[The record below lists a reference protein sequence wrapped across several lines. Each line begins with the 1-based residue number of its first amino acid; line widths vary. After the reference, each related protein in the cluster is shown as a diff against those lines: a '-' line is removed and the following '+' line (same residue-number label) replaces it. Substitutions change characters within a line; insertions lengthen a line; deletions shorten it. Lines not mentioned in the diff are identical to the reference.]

1 MIKPSLFRR
10 QRLVAGALLGLL
22 GACGVLTPN
31 QESQRAFY
39 ALDGTGVVDIRTPPL
54 TPLPV
59 SIAAPTL
66 IINPPHAAAGFDS
79 RRIIYVREPHRLEYF
94 ANSEWADTPA
104 RMIAPL
110 IVAALEK
117 TTSFRAILLTPSAA
131 VGDLRLDVEIVRLQ
145 HEFDRSPSQVRFTL
159 RAYLIDTETRQ
170 VLARE
175 EFDES
180 VPALQDTPYGGVIAA
195 NGAVRKVMA
204 RLAVFCAEA
213 VRSRHQTA
221 SPRPKSDH

>member
-1 MIKPSLFRR
+1 MIKPSVFRL
-10 QRLVAGALLGLL
+10 QRLLASTLFVLL
-22 GACGVLTPN
+22 GACGVLNPG

-39 ALDGTGVVDIRTPPL
+39 SLDGAGAVEARTPPL
-54 TPLPV
+54 APLPV
-59 SIAAPTL
+59 SSTAPTL

-79 RRIIYVREPHRLEYF
+79 RHIVYVREPHRLEHF

-117 TTSFRAILLTPSAA
+117 SATFRAILLTPSAA
-131 VGDLRLDVEIVRLQ
+131 AGDLRLDVEIVRLQ
-145 HEFDRSPSQVRFTL
+145 HEFGRSPSQVRFTL
-159 RAYLIDTETRQ
+159 RTYLIDTETRQ

-180 VPALQDTPYGGVIAA
+180 VPAPHDTPYGGVIAA
-195 NGAVRKVMA
+195 NGAVQKVMA

-213 VRSRHQTA
+213 VRISRQGS
-221 SPRPKSDH
+221 SPRPKSDN

>member
-1 MIKPSLFRR
+1 MIKPSVFRLKWLLASVLF
-10 QRLVAGALLGLL
+10 ALL
-22 GACGVLTPN
+22 GACGALNPGR
-31 QESQRAFY
+31 ESQRAFY
-39 ALDGTGVVDIRTPPL
+39 SLDGAGVVDARMLPA
-54 TPLPV
+54 PLPV

-66 IINPPHAAAGFDS
+66 IVNPPHAAAGFDS
-79 RRIIYVREPHRLEYF
+79 QRIIYVREPHRLEYF

-117 TTSFRAILLTPSAA
+117 NATFRAILLTPSAA
-131 VGDLRLDVEIVRLQ
+131 VGELRLDVEIVRLQ

-180 VPALQDTPYGGVIAA
+180 VPAPHDTPYGGVIAA
-195 NGAVRKVMA
+195 NNAVQKVMT
-204 RLAVFCAEA
+204 RLAVFCTEA
-213 VRSRHQTA
+213 IRIRRQTA
-221 SPRPKSDH
+221 SPRPKSDN